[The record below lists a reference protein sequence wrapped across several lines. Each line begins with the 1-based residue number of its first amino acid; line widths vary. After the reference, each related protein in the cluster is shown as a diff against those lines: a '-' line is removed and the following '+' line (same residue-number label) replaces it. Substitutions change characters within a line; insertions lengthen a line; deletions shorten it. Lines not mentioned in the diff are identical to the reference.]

1 MCQALYSRF
10 ITEGGNPLPEWG
22 LHSSGGSRDGG
33 QGTAGFGDLL
43 LVGGSRAA
51 SRLES
56 GGQEFPAGWGADHQ
70 ERGIPGCAGLSAA
83 RSAVAVAVAGHR
95 ASAPPPLPPAE
106 ADVESTA
113 RAASGGGGAVA
124 RRCRALSGP
133 RGGRAATA
141 ATAAAEEGGVREAGP
156 RREEKAM
163 NGDRTESDW
172 QGLVSEYL
180 VCKRKL
186 ESKKEA
192 LLILSK
198 ELDTCQQERD
208 QYKLMAN
215 QLRERHQSLK
225 KKYRELIDGDPSLPP
240 EKRKQANLAQLLRDS
255 QDRNKHLG
263 EEIKELQQRLGEV
276 QGDNKLLRMTI
287 AKQRLGD
294 EEIGVRHFAA
304 HEREDLVQQLER
316 AKEQIESLEHDLQA
330 SVDELQDVKEERSSY
345 QDKVE
350 RLNQELNHIL
360 SGHENRIIDVDALC
374 MENRYLQ
381 ERLKQLHEEVNLLK
395 SNIAKYKNALERRK
409 NSKGQNK
416 SSSSALTGVLSAK
429 QVQDLLSEDHGCSL
443 PATPQ
448 SISDLKS
455 LATALL
461 ETIHEKNM
469 VIQHQRQTN
478 KILGNRVA
486 ELEKKLRTLEV
497 SGLWSLPGGKDTI
510 LFSDPALPT
519 MQRSRSP
526 LLKFV
531 EQPSENKASPKD
543 GEAQKQDESCAAPEV
558 LAVRED
564 AGRLAVSSPAS
575 QSHRNQTKP
584 FHPSLLQIPSEEEE
598 VNRLGRETVK
608 LTEEQAAAGP
618 EGVRRE
624 SPVEGQREEMGPSPP
639 GLTADGPCPKTCR
652 DSSESSQPEAKVSTL
667 EDDKD
672 TAEGGGGTRSTVKT

>member
-1 MCQALYSRF
+1 MD
-10 ITEGGNPLPEWG
+10 E
-22 LHSSGGSRDGG
+22 
-33 QGTAGFGDLL
+33 
-43 LVGGSRAA
+43 
-51 SRLES
+51 
-56 GGQEFPAGWGADHQ
+56 
-70 ERGIPGCAGLSAA
+70 
-83 RSAVAVAVAGHR
+83 
-95 ASAPPPLPPAE
+95 
-106 ADVESTA
+106 
-113 RAASGGGGAVA
+113 
-124 RRCRALSGP
+124 
-133 RGGRAATA
+133 
-141 ATAAAEEGGVREAGP
+141 
-156 RREEKAM
+156 AM
-163 NGDRTESDW
+163 NFNRTESDW

-225 KKYRELIDGDPSLPP
+225 KKYRELIDGDPSIPP
-240 EKRKQANLAQLLRDS
+240 ERRKQANLAQLLSDS
-255 QDRNKHLG
+255 RDRNKHLG
-263 EEIKELQQRLGEV
+263 EEIKELQQRLGEI

-294 EEIGVRHFAA
+294 EEIGARHFAA

-316 AKEQIESLEHDLQA
+316 AREQIESLEHDLQA
-330 SVDELQDVKEERSSY
+330 SVDELQDIKEERSSY
-345 QDKVE
+345 QDKVD

-360 SGHENRIIDVDALC
+360 GGHENRIIDVDALC

-381 ERLKQLHEEVNLLK
+381 ERLKQLHEEVSLLK

-409 NSKGQNK
+409 NSKGQGRSSNSSSSS

-497 SGLWSLPGGKDTI
+497 SGLWSLPGSKDTI
-510 LFSDPALPT
+510 TFNDSTLPVI
-519 MQRSRSP
+519 QRSRSP
-526 LLKFV
+526 LLKFIDQR
-531 EQPSENKASPKD
+531 EENQTNIKD
-543 GEAQKQDESCAAPEV
+543 GEQKQRDESSSVTVALTAPEEAAAQ
-558 LAVRED
+558 LSD
-564 AGRLAVSSPAS
+564 NSPAKPKYG
-575 QSHRNQTKP
+575 NQRKH
-584 FHPSLLQIPSEEEE
+584 FHPSLPQLPSEEEE
-598 VNRLGRETVK
+598 INRLGSEIIK
-608 LTEEQAAAGP
+608 LTEEQAAEELEGTRKGSSQEDPRKGTGP
-618 EGVRRE
+618 SQIREASNRE
-624 SPVEGQREEMGPSPP
+624 SPLSSPDP
-639 GLTADGPCPKTCR
+639 FG
-652 DSSESSQPEAKVSTL
+652 SSESLGLGKEHAPGGCDLEEEKGIPEGSCS
-667 EDDKD
+667 
-672 TAEGGGGTRSTVKT
+672 GIVKT

>member
-1 MCQALYSRF
+1 MLALAPM
-10 ITEGGNPLPEWG
+10 N
-22 LHSSGGSRDGG
+22 LH
-33 QGTAGFGDLL
+33 
-43 LVGGSRAA
+43 
-51 SRLES
+51 
-56 GGQEFPAGWGADHQ
+56 
-70 ERGIPGCAGLSAA
+70 I
-83 RSAVAVAVAGHR
+83 
-95 ASAPPPLPPAE
+95 
-106 ADVESTA
+106 
-113 RAASGGGGAVA
+113 
-124 RRCRALSGP
+124 
-133 RGGRAATA
+133 
-141 ATAAAEEGGVREAGP
+141 
-156 RREEKAM
+156 
-163 NGDRTESDW
+163 
-172 QGLVSEYL
+172 YL
-180 VCKRKL
+180 NM
-186 ESKKEA
+186 S
-192 LLILSK
+192 
-198 ELDTCQQERD
+198 
-208 QYKLMAN
+208 
-215 QLRERHQSLK
+215 
-225 KKYRELIDGDPSLPP
+225 DGDPSLPP

-316 AKEQIESLEHDLQA
+316 AREQIESLEHDLQA
-330 SVDELQDVKEERSSY
+330 SMDELQDVKEERSSY

-409 NSKGQNK
+409 NSKGQGK

-510 LFSDPALPT
+510 LFGDPALPT
-519 MQRSRSP
+519 TQRSRSP

-531 EQPSENKASPKD
+531 EQLTENKASPKD
-543 GEAQKQDESCAAPEV
+543 GEAQKPERDESRAAAEA
-558 LAVRED
+558 LTVRED
-564 AGRLAVSSPAS
+564 AGRPAVSSPAN
-575 QSHRNQTKP
+575 QSHRNQRKH
-584 FHPSLLQIPSEEEE
+584 FHPSLPQLPSEEEE
-598 VNRLGRETVK
+598 VNRLGREIVN
-608 LTEEQAAAGP
+608 LAEEQAAAKP
-618 EGVRRE
+618 EGVTSESSVESRRDK
-624 SPVEGQREEMGPSPP
+624 MAPSPP
-639 GLTADGPCPKTCR
+639 GLAANGSCPKPCP
-652 DSSESSQPEAKVSTL
+652 DSAESSQPAAEAPTL
-667 EDDKD
+667 EDGK
-672 TAEGGGGTRSTVKT
+672 ERPQRVEVKGTP

>member
-1 MCQALYSRF
+1 M
-10 ITEGGNPLPEWG
+10 
-22 LHSSGGSRDGG
+22 D
-33 QGTAGFGDLL
+33 
-43 LVGGSRAA
+43 
-51 SRLES
+51 
-56 GGQEFPAGWGADHQ
+56 
-70 ERGIPGCAGLSAA
+70 
-83 RSAVAVAVAGHR
+83 
-95 ASAPPPLPPAE
+95 
-106 ADVESTA
+106 
-113 RAASGGGGAVA
+113 
-124 RRCRALSGP
+124 
-133 RGGRAATA
+133 
-141 ATAAAEEGGVREAGP
+141 
-156 RREEKAM
+156 
-163 NGDRTESDW
+163 GDRTESDW

-240 EKRKQANLAQLLRDS
+240 EKRKQANLAQLLRES

-263 EEIKELQQRLGEV
+263 EEMKELRQRLGEV

-294 EEIGVRHFAA
+294 EEIGMRHFAA
-304 HEREDLVQQLER
+304 HEREDLVEQLER

-330 SVDELQDVKEERSSY
+330 SVDELQDVKEERASY
-345 QDKVE
+345 QDKVD

-360 SGHENRIIDVDALC
+360 GGHENRIIDVDALC

-381 ERLKQLHEEVNLLK
+381 ERLKQLHEEVSLLK
-395 SNIAKYKNALERRK
+395 SNITKYKNALERRK
-409 NSKGQNK
+409 TSKSQGK

-448 SISDLKS
+448 SIADLKS

-478 KILGNRVA
+478 RILGNRVA

-510 LFSDPALPT
+510 LLSDQTLPII
-519 MQRSRSP
+519 QRSKSP

-531 EQPSENKASPKD
+531 EQSTGDKESARD
-543 GEAQKQDESCAAPEV
+543 GEIQKQEDESCTAAEALTEP
-558 LAVRED
+558 ED
-564 AGRLAVSSPAS
+564 AGKPAVSSAAPLS
-575 QSHRNQTKP
+575 NVNQLLD
-584 FHPSLLQIPSEEEE
+584 FHHSPVPQPPSEEVNTVGRESIRVTDGQEAADLEE
-598 VNRLGRETVK
+598 VPREAPTEDQRCEPGLSPSSLASQEECTTTLQDRLPST
-608 LTEEQAAAGP
+608 QP
-618 EGVRRE
+618 EVRASGVGGDRGISEGGDTR
-624 SPVEGQREEMGPSPP
+624 SPVH
-639 GLTADGPCPKTCR
+639 T
-652 DSSESSQPEAKVSTL
+652 
-667 EDDKD
+667 
-672 TAEGGGGTRSTVKT
+672 

>member
-1 MCQALYSRF
+1 
-10 ITEGGNPLPEWG
+10 
-22 LHSSGGSRDGG
+22 
-33 QGTAGFGDLL
+33 
-43 LVGGSRAA
+43 
-51 SRLES
+51 
-56 GGQEFPAGWGADHQ
+56 
-70 ERGIPGCAGLSAA
+70 
-83 RSAVAVAVAGHR
+83 
-95 ASAPPPLPPAE
+95 
-106 ADVESTA
+106 
-113 RAASGGGGAVA
+113 
-124 RRCRALSGP
+124 
-133 RGGRAATA
+133 
-141 ATAAAEEGGVREAGP
+141 
-156 RREEKAM
+156 M
-163 NGDRTESDW
+163 NGDGTESDW

-225 KKYRELIDGDPSLPP
+225 KKYRELIDGDLSLPP
-240 EKRKQANLAQLLRDS
+240 EKRKQANLVQLLRDS

-263 EEIKELQQRLGEV
+263 EEIKELQQRLAEV

-360 SGHENRIIDVDALC
+360 GGHENRIIDVDALC

-409 NSKGQNK
+409 NSKGQSK

-497 SGLWSLPGGKDTI
+497 SGLWSLPGLSYNVSVGFGRGKDTI

-519 MQRSRSP
+519 IQRSRSP
-526 LLKFV
+526 LLKFI
-531 EQPSENKASPKD
+531 EQPTENKANSED
-543 GEAQKQDESCAAPEV
+543 GEAQRPERDESRATTEALIAP
-558 LAVRED
+558 ED
-564 AGRLAVSSPAS
+564 AGRPASRSPAT
-575 QSHRNQTKP
+575 QSHGNQCNP
-584 FHPSLLQIPSEEEE
+584 FHPSSPRVASEEEGI
-598 VNRLGRETVK
+598 NRLGGERMK
-608 LTEEQAAAGP
+608 LTEAEP
-618 EGVRRE
+618 EAVRRASLGE
-624 SPVEGQREEMGPSPP
+624 TQRHEPGTAPP
-639 GLTADGPCPKTCR
+639 GLASKGEVPKSCLG
-652 DSSESSQPEAKVSTL
+652 SFESSQAAVEASSPEDSKETP
-667 EDDKD
+667 E
-672 TAEGGGGTRSTVKT
+672 GGGTRSAVKT

>member
-1 MCQALYSRF
+1 MD
-10 ITEGGNPLPEWG
+10 E
-22 LHSSGGSRDGG
+22 
-33 QGTAGFGDLL
+33 
-43 LVGGSRAA
+43 
-51 SRLES
+51 
-56 GGQEFPAGWGADHQ
+56 
-70 ERGIPGCAGLSAA
+70 
-83 RSAVAVAVAGHR
+83 
-95 ASAPPPLPPAE
+95 
-106 ADVESTA
+106 
-113 RAASGGGGAVA
+113 
-124 RRCRALSGP
+124 
-133 RGGRAATA
+133 
-141 ATAAAEEGGVREAGP
+141 
-156 RREEKAM
+156 AM
-163 NGDRTESDW
+163 NFNRTESDW

-225 KKYRELIDGDPSLPP
+225 KKYRELIDGDPSIPP
-240 EKRKQANLAQLLRDS
+240 ERRKQANLAQLLSDS
-255 QDRNKHLG
+255 RDRNKHLG
-263 EEIKELQQRLGEV
+263 EEIKELQQRLGEI

-316 AKEQIESLEHDLQA
+316 AREQIESLEHDLQA
-330 SVDELQDVKEERSSY
+330 SVDELQDIKEERSSY
-345 QDKVE
+345 QDKVD

-360 SGHENRIIDVDALC
+360 GGHENRIIDVDALC

-381 ERLKQLHEEVNLLK
+381 ERLKQLHEEVSLLK

-409 NSKGQNK
+409 NSKGQGRSSNSS

-510 LFSDPALPT
+510 TFNDSTLPVI
-519 MQRSRSP
+519 QRSRSP
-526 LLKFV
+526 LLKFIDQR
-531 EQPSENKASPKD
+531 EENKTYTKD
-543 GEAQKQDESCAAPEV
+543 GEQKQRDESSSVTVALTAPEEAAAQ
-558 LAVRED
+558 LSD
-564 AGRLAVSSPAS
+564 NSPAKPKYG
-575 QSHRNQTKP
+575 NQRKH
-584 FHPSLLQIPSEEEE
+584 FHPSLPQLPSEEEE
-598 VNRLGRETVK
+598 INRLGSEIIK
-608 LTEEQAAAGP
+608 LTEEQAAEELEGTRKGSSQEGP
-618 EGVRRE
+618 RKGTGPSQIRGTSKVE
-624 SPVEGQREEMGPSPP
+624 SPLSSPDP
-639 GLTADGPCPKTCR
+639 FG
-652 DSSESSQPEAKVSTL
+652 SSESLGLGKEQATEGCDLEEEKGVPEGSCS
-667 EDDKD
+667 
-672 TAEGGGGTRSTVKT
+672 GIVKT

>member
-1 MCQALYSRF
+1 MRSVLK
-10 ITEGGNPLPEWG
+10 I
-22 LHSSGGSRDGG
+22 
-33 QGTAGFGDLL
+33 LL
-43 LVGGSRAA
+43 LP
-51 SRLES
+51 
-56 GGQEFPAGWGADHQ
+56 Q
-70 ERGIPGCAGLSAA
+70 
-83 RSAVAVAVAGHR
+83 
-95 ASAPPPLPPAE
+95 
-106 ADVESTA
+106 STFLDIL
-113 RAASGGGGAVA
+113 R
-124 RRCRALSGP
+124 
-133 RGGRAATA
+133 
-141 ATAAAEEGGVREAGP
+141 
-156 RREEKAM
+156 K
-163 NGDRTESDW
+163 
-172 QGLVSEYL
+172 YL

-240 EKRKQANLAQLLRDS
+240 EKRKQANLAQLLRES

-263 EEIKELQQRLGEV
+263 EEIKELRQRLGEV

-304 HEREDLVQQLER
+304 HEREDLVEQLER

-330 SVDELQDVKEERSSY
+330 SVDELQDVKEERASY
-345 QDKVE
+345 QDKVD

-360 SGHENRIIDVDALC
+360 GGHENRIIDVDALC

-381 ERLKQLHEEVNLLK
+381 ERLKQLHEEVSLLK

-409 NSKGQNK
+409 NSKSQSK

-448 SISDLKS
+448 SIADLKS

-478 KILGNRVA
+478 RILGNRVA

-510 LFSDPALPT
+510 LLSDQTLPT
-519 MQRSRSP
+519 IQRSKSP

-531 EQPSENKASPKD
+531 EQPTENKESAGD
-543 GEAQKQDESCAAPEV
+543 GEIQKQEGEESCGAAEALTVPE
-558 LAVRED
+558 E
-564 AGRLAVSSPAS
+564 AGRPAASSTAPRSDRDQHAAFHHPAVP
-575 QSHRNQTKP
+575 RP
-584 FHPSLLQIPSEEEE
+584 PSEEGST
-598 VNRLGRETVK
+598 LGRESMP
-608 LTEEQAAAGP
+608 LTDGQEAADLEEAPTG
-618 EGVRRE
+618 E
-624 SPVEGQREEMGPSPP
+624 QRCEP
-639 GLTADGPCPKTCR
+639 GLSP
-652 DSSESSQPEAKVSTL
+652 SSLASQEEYTTTLQDHLPSTQPEVKASSVGGDRGVS
-667 EDDKD
+667 EDGD
-672 TAEGGGGTRSTVKT
+672 TRSAVQT

>member
-1 MCQALYSRF
+1 M
-10 ITEGGNPLPEWG
+10 
-22 LHSSGGSRDGG
+22 D
-33 QGTAGFGDLL
+33 
-43 LVGGSRAA
+43 
-51 SRLES
+51 
-56 GGQEFPAGWGADHQ
+56 
-70 ERGIPGCAGLSAA
+70 
-83 RSAVAVAVAGHR
+83 
-95 ASAPPPLPPAE
+95 
-106 ADVESTA
+106 
-113 RAASGGGGAVA
+113 
-124 RRCRALSGP
+124 
-133 RGGRAATA
+133 
-141 ATAAAEEGGVREAGP
+141 
-156 RREEKAM
+156 
-163 NGDRTESDW
+163 GDRTESDW

-240 EKRKQANLAQLLRDS
+240 EKRKQ
-255 QDRNKHLG
+255 
-263 EEIKELQQRLGEV
+263 
-276 QGDNKLLRMTI
+276 LLRMTI

-304 HEREDLVQQLER
+304 HEREDLVEQLER

-330 SVDELQDVKEERSSY
+330 SVDELQDVKEERASY
-345 QDKVE
+345 QDKVD

-360 SGHENRIIDVDALC
+360 GGHENRIIDVDALC

-381 ERLKQLHEEVNLLK
+381 ERLKQLHEEVSLLK

-409 NSKGQNK
+409 NSKTQGK
-416 SSSSALTGVLSAK
+416 SNSSALTGVLSAK

-448 SISDLKS
+448 SIADLKS

-478 KILGNRVA
+478 RILGNRVA

-497 SGLWSLPGGKDTI
+497 SGLWSLPGLSYNVSVGFGRGKDTI
-510 LFSDPALPT
+510 LLSDQTLPT
-519 MQRSRSP
+519 IQKSKSP

-531 EQPSENKASPKD
+531 EQPTESKESARD
-543 GEAQKQDESCAAPEV
+543 GEIQTQERDESRAAAEALTVP
-558 LAVRED
+558 ED
-564 AGRLAVSSPAS
+564 AGRPAVSSPAPPS
-575 QSHRNQTKP
+575 NANQHSD
-584 FHPSLLQIPSEEEE
+584 FHHPPVPQPLSEE
-598 VNRLGRETVK
+598 VNTVGGREITQLTDGQEATDLEEVPREAP
-608 LTEEQAAAGP
+608 TEEQRCEP
-618 EGVRRE
+618 
-624 SPVEGQREEMGPSPP
+624 QPSP
-639 GLTADGPCPKTCR
+639 
-652 DSSESSQPEAKVSTL
+652 SSLSQEECIVTLQDHLPSMQPEVKATSTGG
-667 EDDKD
+667 DRGIS
-672 TAEGGGGTRSTVKT
+672 EGGDTRSTVQT

>member
-1 MCQALYSRF
+1 M
-10 ITEGGNPLPEWG
+10 
-22 LHSSGGSRDGG
+22 
-33 QGTAGFGDLL
+33 
-43 LVGGSRAA
+43 
-51 SRLES
+51 
-56 GGQEFPAGWGADHQ
+56 
-70 ERGIPGCAGLSAA
+70 
-83 RSAVAVAVAGHR
+83 
-95 ASAPPPLPPAE
+95 
-106 ADVESTA
+106 
-113 RAASGGGGAVA
+113 
-124 RRCRALSGP
+124 
-133 RGGRAATA
+133 
-141 ATAAAEEGGVREAGP
+141 EEET
-156 RREEKAM
+156 M

-225 KKYRELIDGDPSLPP
+225 KKYREMIDGDPSLPP

-409 NSKGQNK
+409 NSKGQGK

-478 KILGNRVA
+478 NPEPVKCTSIFPFSA
-486 ELEKKLRTLEV
+486 T
-497 SGLWSLPGGKDTI
+497 GGKDTI
-510 LFSDPALPT
+510 LFSDPTLPSG
-519 MQRSRSP
+519 QRSRSP

-531 EQPSENKASPKD
+531 EQPTENKADPKD
-543 GEAQKQDESCAAPEV
+543 GEAQKQEGDESCAAAEALTAP
-558 LAVRED
+558 ED
-564 AGRLAVSSPAS
+564 AGRPAVNSPAN
-575 QSHRNQTKP
+575 QSHGNQCKL
-584 FHPSLLQIPSEEEE
+584 FHPSLPQLPSEEE
-598 VNRLGRETVK
+598 VNSLGREIIK
-608 LTEEQAAAGP
+608 LTKEQAAA
-618 EGVRRE
+618 ELEEVRRE
-624 SPVEGQREEMGPSPP
+624 SPMEGQRSETGPAPP
-639 GLTADGPCPKTCR
+639 DLAIQGELPR
-652 DSSESSQPEAKVSTL
+652 SHLDSIEASQPAAEASTP
-667 EDDKD
+667 EDGKGIP
-672 TAEGGGGTRSTVKT
+672 EGRGTRSTVKT

>member
-1 MCQALYSRF
+1 
-10 ITEGGNPLPEWG
+10 
-22 LHSSGGSRDGG
+22 
-33 QGTAGFGDLL
+33 
-43 LVGGSRAA
+43 
-51 SRLES
+51 
-56 GGQEFPAGWGADHQ
+56 
-70 ERGIPGCAGLSAA
+70 
-83 RSAVAVAVAGHR
+83 
-95 ASAPPPLPPAE
+95 
-106 ADVESTA
+106 
-113 RAASGGGGAVA
+113 
-124 RRCRALSGP
+124 
-133 RGGRAATA
+133 
-141 ATAAAEEGGVREAGP
+141 
-156 RREEKAM
+156 M

-225 KKYRELIDGDPSLPP
+225 KKHRELIDGDPSLPP

-360 SGHENRIIDVDALC
+360 GGHENRIIDVDALC

-409 NSKGQNK
+409 NSKGQGK
-416 SSSSALTGVLSAK
+416 SGSSALTGVLSAK

-510 LFSDPALPT
+510 LFGDPALPT
-519 MQRSRSP
+519 VQRSRSP
-526 LLKFV
+526 LLKLV
-531 EQPSENKASPKD
+531 EQPTEHQANPKD
-543 GEAQKQDESCAAPEV
+543 GEVQTQAQDESCAATEV
-558 LAVRED
+558 LTALED
-564 AGRLAVSSPAS
+564 AGRPAVSSPAN
-575 QSHRNQTKP
+575 QSHGNQRKH
-584 FHPSLLQIPSEEEE
+584 FHPSLPQLPSEEEG
-598 VNRLGRETVK
+598 VNRLGREIPH
-608 LTEEQAAAGP
+608 LTEEQAAAER
-618 EGVRRE
+618 EGVGGE
-624 SPVEGQREEMGPSPP
+624 SPQEGLRDKMGPSSP
-639 GLTADGPCPKTCR
+639 GLASKGLLPKSCQ
-652 DSSESSQPEAKVSTL
+652 DSSESSQPEAQAATL
-667 EDDKD
+667 EDGKE
-672 TAEGGGGTRSTVKT
+672 TAEGGGPRSTVNT

>member
-1 MCQALYSRF
+1 
-10 ITEGGNPLPEWG
+10 
-22 LHSSGGSRDGG
+22 
-33 QGTAGFGDLL
+33 
-43 LVGGSRAA
+43 
-51 SRLES
+51 
-56 GGQEFPAGWGADHQ
+56 
-70 ERGIPGCAGLSAA
+70 
-83 RSAVAVAVAGHR
+83 
-95 ASAPPPLPPAE
+95 
-106 ADVESTA
+106 
-113 RAASGGGGAVA
+113 
-124 RRCRALSGP
+124 
-133 RGGRAATA
+133 
-141 ATAAAEEGGVREAGP
+141 
-156 RREEKAM
+156 M
-163 NGDRTESDW
+163 NGDRSESDW

-255 QDRNKHLG
+255 QDQNKRLG

-294 EEIGVRHFAA
+294 EDIGVRHFAA

-316 AKEQIESLEHDLQA
+316 AKEQIETLEHDLQS

-360 SGHENRIIDVDALC
+360 GGHENRIIDVDALC

-395 SNIAKYKNALERRK
+395 SNIAKYKSALERRK
-409 NSKGQNK
+409 NSKGQSK
-416 SSSSALTGVLSAK
+416 SNSSALTGVLSAK
-429 QVQDLLSEDHGCSL
+429 QVQDLLSEGHGCSL

-497 SGLWSLPGGKDTI
+497 SGLWSLPGLSYNVSVGFGRGKDTI
-510 LFSDPALPT
+510 LFSDSTLPT
-519 MQRSRSP
+519 LQRSRSP
-526 LLKFV
+526 LLRFV
-531 EQPSENKASPKD
+531 ELPTEKKASPKD
-543 GEAQKQDESCAAPEV
+543 GELLSQEGDDSRPDSEA
-558 LAVRED
+558 LAVLED
-564 AGRLAVSSPAS
+564 SGRAAGLSPGNQNQGTPGQPVHPPLPPLPSKTEAANRLAGEVVQLAED
-575 QSHRNQTKP
+575 QTEADP
-584 FHPSLLQIPSEEEE
+584 EDVRSESLLEIAGKAVGLQAQGLASKGELPESGRPGSFWSSEAPDGIQLNPCRLLFPTGKLSKLNECPS
-598 VNRLGRETVK
+598 
-608 LTEEQAAAGP
+608 P
-618 EGVRRE
+618 CP
-624 SPVEGQREEMGPSPP
+624 SPVTPSSAYHHRTSMR
-639 GLTADGPCPKTCR
+639 G
-652 DSSESSQPEAKVSTL
+652 
-667 EDDKD
+667 
-672 TAEGGGGTRSTVKT
+672 

>member
-1 MCQALYSRF
+1 
-10 ITEGGNPLPEWG
+10 
-22 LHSSGGSRDGG
+22 
-33 QGTAGFGDLL
+33 
-43 LVGGSRAA
+43 
-51 SRLES
+51 
-56 GGQEFPAGWGADHQ
+56 
-70 ERGIPGCAGLSAA
+70 
-83 RSAVAVAVAGHR
+83 
-95 ASAPPPLPPAE
+95 
-106 ADVESTA
+106 
-113 RAASGGGGAVA
+113 
-124 RRCRALSGP
+124 
-133 RGGRAATA
+133 
-141 ATAAAEEGGVREAGP
+141 
-156 RREEKAM
+156 M
-163 NGDRTESDW
+163 NGGDRTESDW

-304 HEREDLVQQLER
+304 HEREDLVLQLER

-409 NSKGQNK
+409 NSKGQSK

-497 SGLWSLPGGKDTI
+497 SGLWSLPGTKQRVQSPLERQPSMISTDRPEMESWPYEFLLQYLRPQRLNSGVQIFISVLHLHRESIVQERDTEGGKDTI

-531 EQPSENKASPKD
+531 EQPAENKASPKD
-543 GEAQKQDESCAAPEV
+543 GEAQKQDESCAAPEA

-575 QSHRNQTKP
+575 QGHRNQSKH
-584 FHPSLLQIPSEEEE
+584 FHPSLLQVPSEEEE

-618 EGVRRE
+618 EGLRRE

-639 GLTADGPCPKTCR
+639 GLTADGPCPRPCP
-652 DSSESSQPEAKVSTL
+652 DSSESRQPEAKVSTL
-667 EDDKD
+667 TDDKD
-672 TAEGGGGTRSTVKT
+672 TAEGGGGIRSTVKT

>member
-1 MCQALYSRF
+1 M
-10 ITEGGNPLPEWG
+10 
-22 LHSSGGSRDGG
+22 
-33 QGTAGFGDLL
+33 
-43 LVGGSRAA
+43 
-51 SRLES
+51 
-56 GGQEFPAGWGADHQ
+56 
-70 ERGIPGCAGLSAA
+70 
-83 RSAVAVAVAGHR
+83 
-95 ASAPPPLPPAE
+95 
-106 ADVESTA
+106 
-113 RAASGGGGAVA
+113 
-124 RRCRALSGP
+124 
-133 RGGRAATA
+133 
-141 ATAAAEEGGVREAGP
+141 EEE
-156 RREEKAM
+156 AM

-409 NSKGQNK
+409 NSKGQGK

-510 LFSDPALPT
+510 LFSDPTLPSG
-519 MQRSRSP
+519 QRSRSP

-531 EQPSENKASPKD
+531 EQPPENKADPKD
-543 GEAQKQDESCAAPEV
+543 GEAQKQEGDESCAAAEALTAP
-558 LAVRED
+558 ED
-564 AGRLAVSSPAS
+564 AGRPTVNSPPNQSCGNQSKLLHSSLP
-575 QSHRNQTKP
+575 Q
-584 FHPSLLQIPSEEEE
+584 LPSEEE
-598 VNRLGRETVK
+598 VNSLGREIIK
-608 LTEEQAAAGP
+608 LTKVQAAAELEEVG
-618 EGVRRE
+618 RE
-624 SPVEGQREEMGPSPP
+624 SPIEGQRSETEPAPQ
-639 GLTADGPCPKTCR
+639 GLAAQGGLPT
-652 DSSESSQPEAKVSTL
+652 SHLHSEASQPAAEAPAL
-667 EDDKD
+667 EDG
-672 TAEGGGGTRSTVKT
+672 EGIPEGTGTRSAVKT

>member
-1 MCQALYSRF
+1 
-10 ITEGGNPLPEWG
+10 
-22 LHSSGGSRDGG
+22 
-33 QGTAGFGDLL
+33 
-43 LVGGSRAA
+43 
-51 SRLES
+51 
-56 GGQEFPAGWGADHQ
+56 
-70 ERGIPGCAGLSAA
+70 
-83 RSAVAVAVAGHR
+83 
-95 ASAPPPLPPAE
+95 
-106 ADVESTA
+106 
-113 RAASGGGGAVA
+113 
-124 RRCRALSGP
+124 
-133 RGGRAATA
+133 
-141 ATAAAEEGGVREAGP
+141 
-156 RREEKAM
+156 M

-294 EEIGVRHFAA
+294 EAIGVRHFAA

-409 NSKGQNK
+409 NSKGQGK

-497 SGLWSLPGGKDTI
+497 SGLWSLPGLSYNVSVGFGRGKDTI
-510 LFSDPALPT
+510 LFSDPTLPSG
-519 MQRSRSP
+519 QRSRSP

-531 EQPSENKASPKD
+531 EQPTENKADPKD
-543 GEAQKQDESCAAPEV
+543 GEAQKQEEDESCAAAEALTAP
-558 LAVRED
+558 ED
-564 AGRLAVSSPAS
+564 AGRPAVNSPAN
-575 QSHRNQTKP
+575 QSRGNQCKL
-584 FHPSLLQIPSEEEE
+584 FHPSLPQLPSEEE
-598 VNRLGRETVK
+598 VNSLGREIIK
-608 LTEEQAAAGP
+608 LTKEQAAA
-618 EGVRRE
+618 ELEEVRRE
-624 SPVEGQREEMGPSPP
+624 SPIEGQRSETGPAPP
-639 GLTADGPCPKTCR
+639 GLAIQGELPKSHLDSFEASRPAAKASTPEDGKGIP
-652 DSSESSQPEAKVSTL
+652 
-667 EDDKD
+667 
-672 TAEGGGGTRSTVKT
+672 EGGGMRSTVKT

>member
-1 MCQALYSRF
+1 MVPS
-10 ITEGGNPLPEWG
+10 PLPAA
-22 LHSSGGSRDGG
+22 L
-33 QGTAGFGDLL
+33 AG
-43 LVGGSRAA
+43 V
-51 SRLES
+51 
-56 GGQEFPAGWGADHQ
+56 
-70 ERGIPGCAGLSAA
+70 
-83 RSAVAVAVAGHR
+83 
-95 ASAPPPLPPAE
+95 
-106 ADVESTA
+106 
-113 RAASGGGGAVA
+113 
-124 RRCRALSGP
+124 
-133 RGGRAATA
+133 
-141 ATAAAEEGGVREAGP
+141 AAAAGAGGEGRRLCSRPAHAGGD
-156 RREEKAM
+156 M
-163 NGDRTESDW
+163 DGDRTESDW

-240 EKRKQANLAQLLRDS
+240 EKRKQANLVQLLRDS

-263 EEIKELQQRLGEV
+263 EEIKELRQRLGEV

-294 EEIGVRHFAA
+294 EEIGMRHFAA
-304 HEREDLVQQLER
+304 HEREDLVEQLER

-330 SVDELQDVKEERSSY
+330 SVDELQDVKEERASY
-345 QDKVE
+345 QDKVD

-360 SGHENRIIDVDALC
+360 GGHENRIIDVDALC

-381 ERLKQLHEEVNLLK
+381 ERLKQLHEEVSLLK

-409 NSKGQNK
+409 NSKGQGK
-416 SSSSALTGVLSAK
+416 SNSSALTGVLSAK

-448 SISDLKS
+448 SIADLKS

-478 KILGNRVA
+478 RILGNRVA

-497 SGLWSLPGGKDTI
+497 SGLWSLPGSKETI
-510 LFSDPALPT
+510 LFSDPALPAV
-519 MQRSRSP
+519 QRSRSP

-531 EQPSENKASPKD
+531 EPPTENKESTRD
-543 GEAQKQDESCAAPEV
+543 GETRKQERDEGCAAAEALTVPGV
-558 LAVRED
+558 
-564 AGRLAVSSPAS
+564 AGKPAVSSPTQPS
-575 QSHRNQTKP
+575 SKNQNSCFP
-584 FHPSLLQIPSEEEE
+584 HPLLPQPPSEDVTTVGKGITQLTDGQEAADLEE
-598 VNRLGRETVK
+598 VTREA
-608 LTEEQAAAGP
+608 LTEEQRCDP
-618 EGVRRE
+618 
-624 SPVEGQREEMGPSPP
+624 GPSLPSP
-639 GLTADGPCPKTCR
+639 ASLGKCTTALQNHLP
-652 DSSESSQPEAKVSTL
+652 SMQPEAKAASVEGDRGVS
-667 EDDKD
+667 ESRD
-672 TAEGGGGTRSTVKT
+672 TRSTVQT

>member
-1 MCQALYSRF
+1 LMTVLSHVGVF
-10 ITEGGNPLPEWG
+10 IL
-22 LHSSGGSRDGG
+22 
-33 QGTAGFGDLL
+33 Q
-43 LVGGSRAA
+43 
-51 SRLES
+51 
-56 GGQEFPAGWGADHQ
+56 
-70 ERGIPGCAGLSAA
+70 
-83 RSAVAVAVAGHR
+83 
-95 ASAPPPLPPAE
+95 
-106 ADVESTA
+106 
-113 RAASGGGGAVA
+113 
-124 RRCRALSGP
+124 
-133 RGGRAATA
+133 
-141 ATAAAEEGGVREAGP
+141 
-156 RREEKAM
+156 
-163 NGDRTESDW
+163 
-172 QGLVSEYL
+172 YL

-294 EEIGVRHFAA
+294 EEIGVRHFAD
-304 HEREDLVQQLER
+304 HERDSSWREQRNSFLCF
-316 AKEQIESLEHDLQA
+316 QIESLEHDLQA

-374 MENRYLQ
+374 MENRQVPRPWPVVIGYLQ

-584 FHPSLLQIPSEEEE
+584 FHPSLLQLPSEEEE
-598 VNRLGRETVK
+598 VNRLGRETMK

>member
-1 MCQALYSRF
+1 
-10 ITEGGNPLPEWG
+10 
-22 LHSSGGSRDGG
+22 
-33 QGTAGFGDLL
+33 
-43 LVGGSRAA
+43 
-51 SRLES
+51 
-56 GGQEFPAGWGADHQ
+56 
-70 ERGIPGCAGLSAA
+70 
-83 RSAVAVAVAGHR
+83 
-95 ASAPPPLPPAE
+95 
-106 ADVESTA
+106 
-113 RAASGGGGAVA
+113 
-124 RRCRALSGP
+124 
-133 RGGRAATA
+133 
-141 ATAAAEEGGVREAGP
+141 
-156 RREEKAM
+156 M

-240 EKRKQANLAQLLRDS
+240 EKRKQANLAQLLRES

-294 EEIGVRHFAA
+294 EDIGVRHFAA
-304 HEREDLVQQLER
+304 HEREDLVQQLET

-360 SGHENRIIDVDALC
+360 GGNEDRIIDVDALC

-409 NSKGQNK
+409 NAKGQGR

-497 SGLWSLPGGKDTI
+497 SGLWSLPGLSYNVSVGFGRGKDTI
-510 LFSDPALPT
+510 LFSDPTLPT
-519 MQRSRSP
+519 IQRSRSP
-526 LLKFV
+526 LLKFI
-531 EQPSENKASPKD
+531 EQPTENKVNPRD
-543 GEAQKQDESCAAPEV
+543 GEVPKPEQDESG
-558 LAVRED
+558 AVAEALTALED
-564 AGRLAVSSPAS
+564 AGRPAVNSPAN
-575 QSHRNQTKP
+575 QSRGNPCEH
-584 FHPSLLQIPSEEEE
+584 FHPSLPQFLSEEAE
-598 VNRLGRETVK
+598 VNRLGREIIKVT
-608 LTEEQAAAGP
+608 TEQAAAELEGAKREGP
-618 EGVRRE
+618 RD
-624 SPVEGQREEMGPSPP
+624 GQGHEMGPSPLGP
-639 GLTADGPCPKTCR
+639 ACRGKCPNPCP
-652 DSSESSQPEAKVSTL
+652 DPSESTQPATEESTL
-667 EDDKD
+667 EDSKKGPE
-672 TAEGGGGTRSTVKT
+672 AEGTSSAVQT

>member
-1 MCQALYSRF
+1 M
-10 ITEGGNPLPEWG
+10 
-22 LHSSGGSRDGG
+22 D
-33 QGTAGFGDLL
+33 
-43 LVGGSRAA
+43 
-51 SRLES
+51 
-56 GGQEFPAGWGADHQ
+56 
-70 ERGIPGCAGLSAA
+70 
-83 RSAVAVAVAGHR
+83 
-95 ASAPPPLPPAE
+95 
-106 ADVESTA
+106 
-113 RAASGGGGAVA
+113 
-124 RRCRALSGP
+124 
-133 RGGRAATA
+133 
-141 ATAAAEEGGVREAGP
+141 
-156 RREEKAM
+156 
-163 NGDRTESDW
+163 GDRTESDW

-240 EKRKQANLAQLLRDS
+240 EKRKQANLAQLLRES

-263 EEIKELQQRLGEV
+263 EEIKELRQRLGEV

-294 EEIGVRHFAA
+294 EEIGMRHFAA
-304 HEREDLVQQLER
+304 HEREDLVEQLER

-330 SVDELQDVKEERSSY
+330 SVDELQDVKEERASY
-345 QDKVE
+345 QDKVD

-360 SGHENRIIDVDALC
+360 GGHENRIIDVDALC

-381 ERLKQLHEEVNLLK
+381 ERLKQLHEEVSLLK

-409 NSKGQNK
+409 NSKSQGK
-416 SSSSALTGVLSAK
+416 SNSSALTGVLSAK

-448 SISDLKS
+448 SIADLKS

-478 KILGNRVA
+478 RILGNRVA

-497 SGLWSLPGGKDTI
+497 SGLWSLPGLSYNVSVGFGRGKDTI
-510 LFSDPALPT
+510 LLSDQTLPT
-519 MQRSRSP
+519 MQRSKSP

-531 EQPSENKASPKD
+531 EQPTENKEGARD
-543 GEAQKQDESCAAPEV
+543 GEIQKQEGDESCIAAEV
-558 LAVRED
+558 LTMPED
-564 AGRLAVSSPAS
+564 AGKPSVSSPVPLS
-575 QSHRNQTKP
+575 NVNQP
-584 FHPSLLQIPSEEEE
+584 LDFHHSPVPQTPSEEVNMVGRESIQLADSQEAADLEE
-598 VNRLGRETVK
+598 VPRK
-608 LTEEQAAAGP
+608 APTEK
-618 EGVRRE
+618 
-624 SPVEGQREEMGPSPP
+624 QRCEP
-639 GLTADGPCPKTCR
+639 GLSP
-652 DSSESSQPEAKVSTL
+652 SSLASQEEYTTTLQDHLPSMQPEVKASSVGGDRGISEG
-667 EDDKD
+667 ED
-672 TAEGGGGTRSTVKT
+672 TRSTVQT

>member
-1 MCQALYSRF
+1 M
-10 ITEGGNPLPEWG
+10 
-22 LHSSGGSRDGG
+22 
-33 QGTAGFGDLL
+33 
-43 LVGGSRAA
+43 
-51 SRLES
+51 
-56 GGQEFPAGWGADHQ
+56 
-70 ERGIPGCAGLSAA
+70 
-83 RSAVAVAVAGHR
+83 
-95 ASAPPPLPPAE
+95 
-106 ADVESTA
+106 
-113 RAASGGGGAVA
+113 
-124 RRCRALSGP
+124 
-133 RGGRAATA
+133 
-141 ATAAAEEGGVREAGP
+141 EEE
-156 RREEKAM
+156 AM

-240 EKRKQANLAQLLRDS
+240 EKRKQANLAQLLRES

-409 NSKGQNK
+409 NSKGQGK

-497 SGLWSLPGGKDTI
+497 SGLWSLPGSKDTI
-510 LFSDPALPT
+510 LFSDPTLPSG
-519 MQRSRSP
+519 QRSRSP

-531 EQPSENKASPKD
+531 EQPSENRVDPKD
-543 GEAQKQDESCAAPEV
+543 GEAQRQEGDESCAAAEALTAP
-558 LAVRED
+558 ED
-564 AGRLAVSSPAS
+564 AGRPTVNSPPN
-575 QSHRNQTKP
+575 QSCGDQSKL
-584 FHPSLLQIPSEEEE
+584 FHSPLPQLPSEEE
-598 VNRLGRETVK
+598 VNSLGREIIE
-608 LTEEQAAAGP
+608 LTKEQAAA
-618 EGVRRE
+618 ELEEVRRE
-624 SPVEGQREEMGPSPP
+624 SPIEGQRSETGPAPQGLAAP
-639 GLTADGPCPKTCR
+639 GELPTSHL
-652 DSSESSQPEAKVSTL
+652 DSFEASQPAAEAPSL
-667 EDDKD
+667 EDG
-672 TAEGGGGTRSTVKT
+672 EGIPEGTGTRSTVKT

>member
-1 MCQALYSRF
+1 MTS
-10 ITEGGNPLPEWG
+10 
-22 LHSSGGSRDGG
+22 
-33 QGTAGFGDLL
+33 
-43 LVGGSRAA
+43 
-51 SRLES
+51 
-56 GGQEFPAGWGADHQ
+56 
-70 ERGIPGCAGLSAA
+70 
-83 RSAVAVAVAGHR
+83 
-95 ASAPPPLPPAE
+95 
-106 ADVESTA
+106 
-113 RAASGGGGAVA
+113 
-124 RRCRALSGP
+124 
-133 RGGRAATA
+133 
-141 ATAAAEEGGVREAGP
+141 
-156 RREEKAM
+156 
-163 NGDRTESDW
+163 DRTESDW

-225 KKYRELIDGDPSLPP
+225 KKHRELIDGDPSIPP
-240 EKRKQANLAQLLRDS
+240 EKRKQ
-255 QDRNKHLG
+255 
-263 EEIKELQQRLGEV
+263 
-276 QGDNKLLRMTI
+276 LLRMTI

-360 SGHENRIIDVDALC
+360 GGHENRIIDVDALC

-409 NSKGQNK
+409 NSKGQGK

-497 SGLWSLPGGKDTI
+497 SGLWSLPGLSYNVSVGFGRGKDTI
-510 LFSDPALPT
+510 LFSDPTLPT
-519 MQRSRSP
+519 VQRSRSP

-531 EQPSENKASPKD
+531 EQPAENKANPKD
-543 GEAQKQDESCAAPEV
+543 GEIQKQERDESCATAEA
-558 LAVRED
+558 LTALED
-564 AGRLAVSSPAS
+564 AGRPAVNSPANP
-575 QSHRNQTKP
+575 SHGNQRKH
-584 FHPSLLQIPSEEEE
+584 FHPSLSQLPSEEE
-598 VNRLGRETVK
+598 VNRLGREIMK
-608 LTEEQAAAGP
+608 LTEEQAAAEP
-618 EGVRRE
+618 EGVKRG
-624 SPVEGQREEMGPSPP
+624 SPMEGQREEMRPSPL
-639 GLTADGPCPKTCR
+639 GLASKGECLKSCQ
-652 DSSESSQPEAKVSTL
+652 DSFESSQPAAKASTL
-667 EDDKD
+667 EDGKE
-672 TAEGGGGTRSTVKT
+672 TPEGGGTGSVVKT

>member
-1 MCQALYSRF
+1 M
-10 ITEGGNPLPEWG
+10 
-22 LHSSGGSRDGG
+22 
-33 QGTAGFGDLL
+33 
-43 LVGGSRAA
+43 RA
-51 SRLES
+51 
-56 GGQEFPAGWGADHQ
+56 Q
-70 ERGIPGCAGLSAA
+70 
-83 RSAVAVAVAGHR
+83 
-95 ASAPPPLPPAE
+95 
-106 ADVESTA
+106 
-113 RAASGGGGAVA
+113 
-124 RRCRALSGP
+124 
-133 RGGRAATA
+133 
-141 ATAAAEEGGVREAGP
+141 
-156 RREEKAM
+156 
-163 NGDRTESDW
+163 
-172 QGLVSEYL
+172 YL

-186 ESKKEA
+186 DSKKEA

-198 ELDTCQQERD
+198 ELDACQQERD
-208 QYKLMAN
+208 QFKLMAN

-255 QDRNKHLG
+255 QERNKHLG

-304 HEREDLVQQLER
+304 HEREDLVQQLEQ
-316 AKEQIESLEHDLQA
+316 AKEQVVMSIESLEHDLQA
-330 SVDELQDVKEERSSY
+330 SVDELQDVKEERASY
-345 QDKVE
+345 QDKVD

-360 SGHENRIIDVDALC
+360 GGHENRIIDVDALC

-409 NSKGQNK
+409 NSKGQGK

-497 SGLWSLPGGKDTI
+497 SGLWSLPGLSYNVSIGFGRGKDTI
-510 LFSDPALPT
+510 LFSDPTLST
-519 MQRSRSP
+519 IQRSRSP

-531 EQPSENKASPKD
+531 EQPTENQPSPKD
-543 GEAQKQDESCAAPEV
+543 GEHQQQEGDESCVAAEALTAP
-558 LAVRED
+558 ED
-564 AGRLAVSSPAS
+564 AGRPTVSSPANLSHGS
-575 QSHRNQTKP
+575 QRKH
-584 FHPSLLQIPSEEEE
+584 FHPSLPWLPSEEEE
-598 VNRLGRETVK
+598 VNRLGREIIK
-608 LTEEQAAAGP
+608 LTTEQAAAEL

-624 SPVEGQREEMGPSPP
+624 CPLEGRGSLSPLGLASKGSSPRS
-639 GLTADGPCPKTCR
+639 LL
-652 DSSESSQPEAKVSTL
+652 DSLELAQPAAEATVL
-667 EDDKD
+667 EDGKGIS
-672 TAEGGGGTRSTVKT
+672 EGGDTSVQT

>member
-1 MCQALYSRF
+1 MEA
-10 ITEGGNPLPEWG
+10 
-22 LHSSGGSRDGG
+22 
-33 QGTAGFGDLL
+33 
-43 LVGGSRAA
+43 
-51 SRLES
+51 
-56 GGQEFPAGWGADHQ
+56 
-70 ERGIPGCAGLSAA
+70 AA
-83 RSAVAVAVAGHR
+83 RAVA
-95 ASAPPPLPPAE
+95 
-106 ADVESTA
+106 
-113 RAASGGGGAVA
+113 GGGGAEA
-124 RRCRALSGP
+124 RRCPALSGL
-133 RGGRAATA
+133 RGVGVAAAATRA
-141 ATAAAEEGGVREAGP
+141 GGGEGRRPCSLFAQAGGD
-156 RREEKAM
+156 M
-163 NGDRTESDW
+163 DGDRTESDW

-240 EKRKQANLAQLLRDS
+240 EKRKQANLAQLLRES

-263 EEIKELQQRLGEV
+263 EEIKELRQRLGEV

-294 EEIGVRHFAA
+294 EEIGMRHFAA
-304 HEREDLVQQLER
+304 HEREDLVEQLER

-330 SVDELQDVKEERSSY
+330 SVDELQDVKEERASY
-345 QDKVE
+345 QDKVD

-360 SGHENRIIDVDALC
+360 GGHENRIIDVDALC

-381 ERLKQLHEEVNLLK
+381 ERLKQLHEEVSLLK

-409 NSKGQNK
+409 NSKSQGK
-416 SSSSALTGVLSAK
+416 SNSSALTGVLSAK

-448 SISDLKS
+448 SIADLKS

-478 KILGNRVA
+478 RILGNRVA

-510 LFSDPALPT
+510 LLSDQTLPT
-519 MQRSRSP
+519 IQRSKSP

-531 EQPSENKASPKD
+531 EQPTENKESARD
-543 GEAQKQDESCAAPEV
+543 GEIQKQEQDERRAAAEALTVP
-558 LAVRED
+558 ED
-564 AGRLAVSSPAS
+564 AGKPAVSAPAPPS
-575 QSHRNQTKP
+575 NTNQHSD
-584 FHPSLLQIPSEEEE
+584 FHHPPVPQPLSEE
-598 VNRLGRETVK
+598 VNTVGGREIIQLTDGQEAADLEEVPREAP
-608 LTEEQAAAGP
+608 TEEQRCEP
-618 EGVRRE
+618 ELSRSSLASQEDAIVTL
-624 SPVEGQREEMGPSPP
+624 QDHLPSMQSEVKATSS
-639 GLTADGPCPKTCR
+639 GGDRGISEDG
-652 DSSESSQPEAKVSTL
+652 D
-667 EDDKD
+667 
-672 TAEGGGGTRSTVKT
+672 TRSTVQT

>member
-1 MCQALYSRF
+1 MLACG
-10 ITEGGNPLPEWG
+10 E
-22 LHSSGGSRDGG
+22 
-33 QGTAGFGDLL
+33 
-43 LVGGSRAA
+43 RAA
-51 SRLES
+51 
-56 GGQEFPAGWGADHQ
+56 
-70 ERGIPGCAGLSAA
+70 
-83 RSAVAVAVAGHR
+83 VVM
-95 ASAPPPLPPAE
+95 APPPTRDSAISPCFHGCPAFLRSCFPPQSPPSPPPNPSLHSQQQPSPCDPSILPKLQLPA
-106 ADVESTA
+106 
-113 RAASGGGGAVA
+113 AAPSRGPSS
-124 RRCRALSGP
+124 LSG
-133 RGGRAATA
+133 
-141 ATAAAEEGGVREAGP
+141 
-156 RREEKAM
+156 
-163 NGDRTESDW
+163 
-172 QGLVSEYL
+172 YL

-416 SSSSALTGVLSAK
+416 SSSALTGVLSAK

-531 EQPSENKASPKD
+531 EQPTENKASPKD
-543 GEAQKQDESCAAPEV
+543 AESSSHSGGQSPSETSSQKKTNVPFGPVFGEGDMV
-558 LAVRED
+558 FR
-564 AGRLAVSSPAS
+564 RLAIFSTKSYCFSSFRENVFFSFHTICVLTHFYQLIAS
-575 QSHRNQTKP
+575 
-584 FHPSLLQIPSEEEE
+584 SLLVCMLLLISINDANS
-598 VNRLGRETVK
+598 V
-608 LTEEQAAAGP
+608 
-618 EGVRRE
+618 
-624 SPVEGQREEMGPSPP
+624 
-639 GLTADGPCPKTCR
+639 CY
-652 DSSESSQPEAKVSTL
+652 SST
-667 EDDKD
+667 D
-672 TAEGGGGTRSTVKT
+672 